1 MAKTAS
7 ENNHGDEENDRIPIS
22 ILAQATSDS
31 EWHPTTK
38 ETALLPPE
46 AMFGDDYV
54 SSHGAPS
61 DEERAAGGSWRPLR
75 RGTRCRWLT
84 PPHIPILRFLLYFH
98 FVFCIST
105 IVRYGI
111 KITYNSNPHV

>member
-61 DEERAAGGSWRPLR
+61 DEERAAGGSPL
-75 RGTRCRWLT
+75 L
-84 PPHIPILRFLLYFH
+84 ISLSSDS
-98 FVFCIST
+98 FCIST
-105 IVRYGI
+105 LYSVYPPSSGMES
-111 KITYNSNPHV
+111 K